1 MEDLIYL
8 AVLFAFFA
16 FAGLFVV
23 FCDRIIG
30 SDEEALTDRG
40 APVEP
45 EPEEARLAA

>member
-16 FAGLFVV
+16 VAGLFVV

-30 SDEEALTDRG
+30 SDEDALADRG
-40 APVEP
+40 APAEP
-45 EPEEARLAA
+45 EPEPARLAA